1 MKLVIW
7 WWKINL
13 VNVAYETAFISI
25 IEVGKVRNFW
35 GSSFDAGA
43 KPKAYEEIAD
53 LSSYEPGH
61 PTSPE
66 QAQAESTME
75 RDYE

>member
-1 MKLVIW
+1 MIKDQRGLWKRFHILSKKGEKRFSFLVP
-7 WWKINL
+7 L
-13 VNVAYETAFISI
+13 TQV
-25 IEVGKVRNFW
+25 
-35 GSSFDAGA
+35 
-43 KPKAYEEIAD
+43 PKAKHTN

-75 RDYE
+75 RDKGEQLFLL